1 MPGAG
6 HNHATGAALRA
17 LAIIGLWAAPALGG
31 AWTVPASSFW
41 GKVSYFRQTTG
52 EWYIDS
58 SLPMV
63 VQTADGVEIT
73 QVSAG
78 SRQPYRFGGQ
88 YRSKAVFA
96 EGFYGVTDWLNLG
109 VQIPYFDQVYQDSTR
124 TEAPSDAGF
133 SDLRIYTK
141 LRALQSPAVLT
152 LKLGVKVPTGDF
164 KNEDGLIPVGEGQWD
179 FDLLLQAGRS
189 LWPLPAYANLEAG
202 YRLRME
208 NADVLRDP
216 GDEWLVNAEAGWSP
230 RPRLSLALKL
240 EVLHGKAGRSFGFE
254 NPSLK
259 KRIVYLA
266 PTVSWTLFG
275 ETAAELA
282 LRRTLAGRNFPAGNQ
297 LTVGL
302 STRAGP

>member
-6 HNHATGAALRA
+6 HNHAAGAALRA
-17 LAIIGLWAAPALGG
+17 LAIVGLWAAPALGG
-31 AWTVPASSFW
+31 AWTVPASGFW
-41 GKVSYFRQTTG
+41 GKVSYFRQTSS

-58 SLPMV
+58 PEPRV
-63 VQTADGVEIT
+63 IQTADGIEFT
-73 QVSAG
+73 ELPAG
-78 SRQPYRFGGQ
+78 TRRPYRFGGQ
-88 YRSKAVFA
+88 YRSMAVFA

-109 VQIPYFDQVYQDSTR
+109 VQVPYFDQVYQDSTR

-141 LRALQSPAVLT
+141 LRVRQSPAVLT
-152 LKLGVKVPTGDF
+152 LKLGAKVPTGDF
-164 KNEDGLIPVGEGQWD
+164 RNEDGLIPVGEGQWD
-179 FDLLLQAGRS
+179 FDLLVQAGRS
-189 LWPLPAYANLEAG
+189 LWPLPAYANVEAG

-208 NADVLRDP
+208 NADVQRDP

-230 RPRLSLALKL
+230 RPRLLLALKL
-240 EVLHGKAGRSFGFE
+240 ELLHGKAGTSFGFE

-259 KRIVYLA
+259 KRILYLA
-266 PTVSWTLFG
+266 PTVGWTLFG

-302 STRAGP
+302 STRAGL